1 MKPEWKTSLHG
12 GHSSGYCD
20 HAHSTLREMLDAAVA
35 NEYYTFG
42 VSEHIP
48 RPARFLYPNEKE
60 LGWTEAKLAA
70 DFAQYTIDIDILA
83 REYVGRLTVLR
94 GFEAE
99 VVPGDDYAAV
109 VNSFRDQKLADGRPA
124 FDYFVGSVHYVL
136 DFSIDGEVSEFKEAV
151 EAAGSLETLA
161 VLYYEKVA
169 EMAFAL
175 KPDVVGHLDL
185 IKKRVRAGGYD
196 LTDLETARVRSA
208 ADNALEAIR
217 SIGGILDLNT
227 AGWRKGLG
235 EPYPSPRLVARARD
249 LGIPFCFGDDS
260 HSTADVGA
268 GIVAARDYLL
278 ENGVDTVTILT
289 REGSDFTGTIVRR
302 TVPLA

>member
-1 MKPEWKTSLHG
+1 MKSEWKTSLHG

-35 NEYYTFG
+35 SEYYTFG

-48 RPARFLYPNEKE
+48 RPSRFLYPNELK
-60 LGWTEAKLAA
+60 LGWTEAKIAA
-70 DFAQYTIDIDILA
+70 DFTQYTLDIDALA
-83 REYVGRLTVLR
+83 REYAGRLTVLR

-99 VVPGDDYAAV
+99 VVPGDDYV
-109 VNSFRDQKLADGRPA
+109 EMVQSIGSLKLPDGTAA

-136 DFSIDGEVSEFKEAV
+136 DYSIDGEVPEFQQAV
-151 EAAGSLETLA
+151 AAAGGLEALGA
-161 VLYYEKVA
+161 LYYQKVA
-169 EMAFAL
+169 EMAEAL

-196 LTDLETARVRSA
+196 LAALETPAVHAAADHALESVRSV
-208 ADNALEAIR
+208 
-217 SIGGILDLNT
+217 GGILDLNT

-235 EPYPSPRLVARARD
+235 EPYPSPRLVARANEI
-249 LGIPFCFGDDS
+249 GIPFCFGDDS

-268 GIVAARDYLL
+268 GIEAAREYLL

-289 REGSDFTGTIVRR
+289 REGNNFPGTVVRR
-302 TVPLA
+302 TVPLR